1 MPVQPPTLCA
11 FIIFGPFSL
20 AVYFVQHWLPK
31 QVGEPG
37 WCKWW
42 WRGLAAYLSGKG
54 LVMVMRREPHTSR
67 LLGLSGEH
75 APHLTSAILRL
86 LTSLCV
92 WLVTVE
98 NWKMFMCI
106 WAGNHNQSRLQAE
119 EKHLSE
125 KYQLGLPQL
134 TGSRLWGADVDF
146 LVSHPKEQQEAMIR
160 KFLHQR
166 RVKTSRNTPTRQR
179 QPTKNQWQCSLV
191 IVLCCPKTRQ
201 TIKWQIPQKWE
212 LMQHSNKIL
221 VQY

>member
-125 KYQLGLPQL
+125 KCQLGTTSIDWKQIVRRRCGLPCI
-134 TGSRLWGADVDF
+134 SSKGAAGGHDKKIPAPA
-146 LVSHPKEQQEAMIR
+146 S
-160 KFLHQR
+160 
-166 RVKTSRNTPTRQR
+166 S
-179 QPTKNQWQCSLV
+179 KN
-191 IVLCCPKTRQ
+191 K
-201 TIKWQIPQKWE
+201 
-212 LMQHSNKIL
+212 
-221 VQY
+221 